1 MILSHTVSHLPGH
14 HDLLCWMTSPLHMP
28 LPTTEKGAVILPAEF
43 LILASLDSWLP
54 HGLMAELRS
63 LPPPP
68 RHLGYMLSC
77 LQLPLSP
84 TQPRIHPVCR
94 LGGSSSQFSVRSP
107 SLLRCILSLSCLIYC
122 CGRSLHGALTDT
134 RSTWKELSPMLTCRL
149 CLTLPCRKDSQ
160 TLSVCAPEFKTQSSR
175 WQ

>member
-14 HDLLCWMTSPLHMP
+14 HDLLCWITSPLHMP
-28 LPTTEKGAVILPAEF
+28 LPSTEKGAVILPAEF

-54 HGLMAELRS
+54 LCKPHGRMAELRS

-122 CGRSLHGALTDT
+122 YGPCMGHWLTPEAPGRN
-134 RSTWKELSPMLTCRL
+134 SP
-149 CLTLPCRKDSQ
+149 PC
-160 TLSVCAPEFKTQSSR
+160 
-175 WQ
+175 